1 MRKRWWTILRL
12 LISLGLLT
20 FVLRSIGLER
30 IGRSLLQAEP
40 GPLLIAIGISGVGV
54 AVRAVR
60 WRALL
65 VALDI
70 HVPLVRLIYLYFAGA
85 FFSTFLPTGFGGDV
99 VRVLELSQEARASVV
114 MGTVILDRLSGLL
127 VLFAMALLA
136 LPFSVDLLPLEVWLT
151 IAGVAAGGLVAGAL
165 ILQGR
170 WLRRLG
176 RRLPG
181 PLSLTGEGSLARAFD
196 AVTACGW
203 RAVGAALFISLIFN
217 TLLVVVN
224 YLVARSVG
232 VHLSL
237 TYFLVFVPVLS
248 LALTLPISF
257 GGLGVREGAAVLL
270 FTQVGVDNALA
281 VAYSLAIYAIARIMG
296 LFGGMLY
303 LLHSIRGLREA
314 AAGTIIAGEGDEAT

>member
-1 MRKRWWTILRL
+1 MRKRWWTVLRL

-20 FVLRSIGLER
+20 FVLLSIGLER

-40 GPLLIAIGISGVGV
+40 GPLLIAIGLYGVGV

-70 HVPLVRLIYLYFAGA
+70 HVPLVRLVYLYFAGA

-99 VRVLELSQEARASVV
+99 MRILELSQEAQATVV
-114 MGTVILDRLSGLL
+114 LGTVILDRLSGLL

-136 LPFSVDLLPLEVWLT
+136 LPFSIDLIPLEVWLT
-151 IAGVAAGGLVAGAL
+151 IGGAATGGLVAGVL

-181 PLSLTGEGSLARAFD
+181 PLSLTGEGALARAFD
-196 AVTACGW
+196 AVNACGW

-217 TLLVVVN
+217 TLLVAIN
-224 YLVARSVG
+224 YLVARAVG
-232 VHLSL
+232 MRLSL
-237 TYFLVFVPVLS
+237 TYYLVFVPVLS

-281 VAYSLAIYAIARIMG
+281 VAYSLAMYAVARFTG
-296 LFGGMLY
+296 LFGGLLY
-303 LLHSIRGLREA
+303 LLHSVRGLREA
-314 AAGTIIAGEGDEAT
+314 AAGTIVAAEGDETT